1 MGSTCADKSTIKL
14 SWNCLLVKWLG
25 FLFTERE
32 VFNKKWKPGQKEDFR
47 NKLKC
52 SFCLFVSICT
62 PSSFWCLSIELCW
75 LKTTQRITFNSGH
88 PKAWASRARQY
99 CPRFL
104 KLSLHPGEHRLD
116 KNSMPWKHGGLLQ
129 MLLPANRGEKK
140 QVIVFAMNALYV
152 YESLNKTGHQVSPLK
167 LVTHKVIQIKSK
179 AHMDDTPTFLPLF
192 PPALPGAFRALQEAE
207 QPSHKHCFKSWL
219 DPGPAKVM
227 RAAGVCRAPP
237 SSAGHGPANTQ
248 HACGTAPLA
257 ARRERW
263 ARPAPRWALGYLT
276 ALLPPP
282 RNKQTEK

>member
-1 MGSTCADKSTIKL
+1 MGSTRTDKSTIKL
-14 SWNCLLVKWLG
+14 SWHCLLVKWLG

-52 SFCLFVSICT
+52 SFCLFVSFCT

-75 LKTTQRITFNSGH
+75 LKTTQHITFDSGH
-88 PKAWASRARQY
+88 PKAWASRARQHR
-99 CPRFL
+99 PRFL

-152 YESLNKTGHQVSPLK
+152 YESFNKRGHQVSPLK

-179 AHMDDTPTFLPLF
+179 AHMDDTPTFPPLF
-192 PPALPGAFRALQEAE
+192 PPLYQAHFGPCRRLSSLRTSTALNLGSTPAQPRSCGQRGCAALL
-207 QPSHKHCFKSWL
+207 H
-219 DPGPAKVM
+219 PA
-227 RAAGVCRAPP
+227 P
-237 SSAGHGPANTQ
+237 
-248 HACGTAPLA
+248 GTAPQT
-257 ARRERW
+257 RSTRV
-263 ARPAPRWALGYLT
+263 APRRSRPGGSAV
-276 ALLPPP
+276 
-282 RNKQTEK
+282 R